1 MPSGTGRMRPRRG
14 MRIDK
19 WLVFGPGVAFGAGFG
34 VRRPGVRSFL
44 LFFPFPFT
52 CIDTHGDAASGRGY
66 AI

>member
-1 MPSGTGRMRPRRG
+1 